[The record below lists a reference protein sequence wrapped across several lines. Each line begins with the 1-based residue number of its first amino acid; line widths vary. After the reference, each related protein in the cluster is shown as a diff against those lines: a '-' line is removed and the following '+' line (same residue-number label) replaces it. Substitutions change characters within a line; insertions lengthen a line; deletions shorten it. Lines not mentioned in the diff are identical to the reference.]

1 MNGTGPEA
9 IKGGANGRR
18 TQSMPHGKGCMM
30 FRRRAV
36 APEDGELAEKIK
48 DTSAGAA
55 GPTTPTQNEEVAVL
69 PASVQ
74 LPNVS
79 G

>member
-1 MNGTGPEA
+1 
-9 IKGGANGRR
+9 
-18 TQSMPHGKGCMM
+18 MM
-30 FRRRAV
+30 FKRREV
-36 APEDGELAEKIK
+36 APDDGEVAEKNK
-48 DTSAGAA
+48 DTSAGAE

-69 PASVQ
+69 PTSVQ

>member
-1 MNGTGPEA
+1 MNGTESRA
-9 IKGGANGRR
+9 IKRRAAGRR

-30 FRRRAV
+30 FRRREV
-36 APEDGELAEKIK
+36 APEDGEMAEKNK
-48 DTSAGAA
+48 DTSAGAE